1 MGRRLGQFLSGKGRS
16 VFVRLLAVAAIFQIL
31 LLAGPANAFPCP
43 VPDITID
50 DEGGEIRP
58 AVQPREEC

>member
-1 MGRRLGQFLSGKGRS
+1 M
-16 VFVRLLAVAAIFQIL
+16 RLLAVAAILQVIVF
-31 LLAGPANAFPCP
+31 AGPANALPCP
-43 VPDITID
+43 VPDVTID